1 MENLDLNNFGL
12 FLYKSGYLPKKI
24 WTQKNSE
31 IFDWNK
37 YNDILLSFEYNQ
49 KITITEAS
57 VKYGD
62 TIQWLN
68 KIFKTDVTLEELF
81 SQYIH
86 YTSTNIPFICLLNNV
101 IMVSIILKN
110 FMNIINQNND
120 DNINNIFIEEIIIND
135 INLFSQMNNKNVLG
149 IKQKLE
155 FIYEKIKKNSA
166 YNFKE
171 VNRHLICI
179 IFLVSMGSTFC
190 VDNKIPQIK
199 NLMDLFTVYN
209 KMYLND
215 INVSLILFLSVI
227 ICINL
232 CIYSNK
238 KRGNFKFLIYDEFNY
253 NNYFFKK
260 IEPQKNSIEQPKDDL
275 NEHINLFLFDNDII
289 KYGGDNFSELL
300 LFQNCLKIFS
310 IYHLSKN
317 QIKLTVYLTIDTIIE
332 TLKSFNDNIS
342 INQTNNIQNI
352 NFNINIQSKSGNNQI
367 KLTNLLL
374 LSKNNLNKCFSAFNF
389 YELLIK
395 ATNFQQEAQIQEINT
410 KYSELIQKSRKFYF
424 QNSISALQNNT
435 INDNNKN
442 KEQEQD
448 QNITENN
455 PSINYLKKEF
465 NVLYYLLNYYQKSKE
480 IKKNLQFYCFKFR
493 FFKCSIFREP
503 KKEIQLFFDYSSI
516 KEKYLLYYLKDIEN
530 LLYLIKL
537 YQEIINSINE
547 FRLYIIAFRVSQSNF
562 RSRHINFFF
571 TIIIKKL
578 LFYIQENKYN
588 RITLYDAKLK
598 IYEDT
603 MLVYIKDNSIKEKTR
618 ISSLKEMLNVPIF
631 GNKLKV
637 FNQYVKDL
645 AEDWDIIIL
654 GQNIKYHNLI
664 HSKNI
669 NILFLNIT
677 SESSDNSITDLINS
691 LNIEEPKQKSGI
703 GISVNPYESMVIKQ
717 NLSKYEYL
725 NIFMYIIKDEEYAEK
740 ILSFAEKIKENNAC
754 VLKNKFTLIC
764 ERFFFEEK
772 IIMNS
777 RIKENNTI
785 YTCFDNYLLVC
796 DTKKDNEVFKYD
808 LYITKNYVSII
819 NYLSQEITST
829 FIEYINNFI
838 SVFSSCTE
846 LVLYVFDK
854 KEIDPYKFY
863 FIQKMKRDYFC
874 FEYKNANIFV
884 KKLNSFDSLLLLN
897 VKKSKPIFCL
907 LNKEQ
912 STEYEVNNSNFFDL
926 FLRLFLNLN
935 KVVKYEELNDN
946 FFEKI
951 HKNLFNQNYQ
961 NIIIMNF
968 SYEAFFIF
976 NDLFI
981 NNNYSQIAKNEK
993 FGKCYIIP
1001 YEVESQIKVQNYEK
1015 ILENKKANKL
1025 MVEKIKIYDYNLTNT
1040 FIFNNR
1046 FELKMNFNKA
1056 EYFCENNDKENIIQN
1071 SIKTKMKYI
1080 FKKLKLKEK
1089 KSDKNKNKKILKLIK
1104 ELYYECNDIYF
1115 YTGKN
1120 ENMQK
1125 FITEYNTEQIEKKS
1139 RKVDLG
1145 GINN

>member
-1 MENLDLNNFGL
+1 M
-12 FLYKSGYLPKKI
+12 
-24 WTQKNSE
+24 
-31 IFDWNK
+31 
-37 YNDILLSFEYNQ
+37 
-49 KITITEAS
+49 
-57 VKYGD
+57 
-62 TIQWLN
+62 
-68 KIFKTDVTLEELF
+68 
-81 SQYIH
+81 
-86 YTSTNIPFICLLNNV
+86 
-101 IMVSIILKN
+101 
-110 FMNIINQNND
+110 
-120 DNINNIFIEEIIIND
+120 
-135 INLFSQMNNKNVLG
+135 
-149 IKQKLE
+149 
-155 FIYEKIKKNSA
+155 
-166 YNFKE
+166 
-171 VNRHLICI
+171 
-179 IFLVSMGSTFC
+179 
-190 VDNKIPQIK
+190 
-199 NLMDLFTVYN
+199 
-209 KMYLND
+209 
-215 INVSLILFLSVI
+215 
-227 ICINL
+227 
-232 CIYSNK
+232 
-238 KRGNFKFLIYDEFNY
+238 
-253 NNYFFKK
+253 
-260 IEPQKNSIEQPKDDL
+260 
-275 NEHINLFLFDNDII
+275 
-289 KYGGDNFSELL
+289 
-300 LFQNCLKIFS
+300 
-310 IYHLSKN
+310 SKN

-796 DTKKDNEVFKYD
+796 DTKKDNEIFKYD